1 MPVLKARWEK
11 FAQLIARG
19 ECKSNAAAYLAAGYD
34 RVPGDTA
41 KVRGVSPPE
50 KACIAERIK
59 ELQAEFEQ
67 ETNEARKSAF
77 EAMRLTREFVIN
89 ELLDTLRRAKS
100 GKRIDG
106 ATANRACELLGK
118 ELGRVFVDRSE
129 NTNTIYGI
137 SDKPLTPEEWEREWA
152 EKQTGELPKQQS
164 SANVEPGKSRLN

>member
-41 KVRGVSPPE
+41 KVRAYQLLKKP
-50 KACIAERIK
+50 AIAERIK

-118 ELGRVFVDRSE
+118 ELGMFVDRSE

-137 SDKPLTPEEWEREWA
+137 SDKPLTPEEWERKWA